1 MRTPIKLIFT
11 FSFGVFL
18 SGVNT
23 FGADIYFN
31 PGGGSEPNSCGEVS
45 NQIPTVSTSVGTING
60 TDGRF
65 LRCVTDID
73 ALRLTLRKAGICSSA
88 PDTTDPSADWDDK
101 CVFIVDDAAGIEF
114 TVTKSSTSAIPAEKI
129 DLSDLFEGTYTHAIL
144 MVGNSVKTKMNAQ
157 FAEDFRG
164 ANGNGAFC
172 YSINAVT
179 PGNAPAVADLAVNC
193 VSNEAAMIA
202 AGDHDFSEK
211 VFETFQ
217 TGPTTHAASRTAT
230 NGDRIHLF
238 KDLNVKATVAS
249 DGSASDA
256 TKVVGVMEMSSP
268 AIISATS
275 TTFDAGFQLSGQ
287 GQIRFSGS
295 GACAPAALGGATGCI
310 SSMRNYGVGF
320 RVTVQ

>member
-1 MRTPIKLIFT
+1 MKVLKIFT
-11 FSFGVFL
+11 FSFGIFL

-23 FGADIYFN
+23 FAADIYFN
-31 PGGGSEPNSCGEVS
+31 PGGGGEPNSCGEVS

-73 ALRLTLRKAGICSSA
+73 ALRLTLHKAGICSSA

-101 CVFIVDDAAGIEF
+101 CVFIIDDAAGIEF

-193 VSNEAAMIA
+193 VSNEAAMNA

-217 TGPTTHAASRTAT
+217 TGPTTHVASRTAT
-230 NGDRIHLF
+230 NGDRIHLRTGTGTRWQNNATPGDVVLGVNG
-238 KDLNVKATVAS
+238 KDEGGPLGGNWAYKSQTEQLTANEVRPSNKAT
-249 DGSASDA
+249 
-256 TKVVGVMEMSSP
+256 
-268 AIISATS
+268 
-275 TTFDAGFQLSGQ
+275 LY
-287 GQIRFSGS
+287 
-295 GACAPAALGGATGCI
+295 CI
-310 SSMRNYGVGF
+310 KY
-320 RVTVQ
+320 